1 MTEGSSFMQQE
12 IEAWE
17 GEGGGLRQSSDDRLA
32 PGFAF
37 ARGGPVA
44 AEKKMIGTANQVDW
58 AERIRGQVSEEFDRV
73 AKALESAMSRQSEL
87 KRGETLAIIAI
98 LEDKRSE
105 VMAQDQAGYFI
116 REWHEMRDQVRQLI
130 TQDSRY
136 QAIRAKPAAR

>member
-1 MTEGSSFMQQE
+1 MMREA

-17 GEGGGLRQSSDDRLA
+17 TEGRWLREITE
-32 PGFAF
+32 G
-37 ARGGPVA
+37 A
-44 AEKKMIGTANQVDW
+44 AEPGVIVYRPVSSEKRMIGTANQVDW

-73 AKALESAMSRQSEL
+73 TKALESAMSRQSEL
-87 KRGETLAIIAI
+87 KRGNTLTAIAI
-98 LEDKRSE
+98 LQDKRSE

-136 QAIRAKPAAR
+136 QAIRAKPVAR

>member
-1 MTEGSSFMQQE
+1 MREA

-17 GEGGGLRQSSDDRLA
+17 TEGGGLREITE
-32 PGFAF
+32 G
-37 ARGGPVA
+37 A
-44 AEKKMIGTANQVDW
+44 AEPSVIVYRRSPVSSEKRMIGTPNQVDW

-87 KRGETLAIIAI
+87 KRGNTLTAIAI
-98 LEDKRSE
+98 LQDKRSE

-136 QAIRAKPAAR
+136 QAIRAKPVAR